1 MPILPICPDI
11 DLEVIDLLIKKER
24 EEQNIGQERPFL
36 QLPVPNLVELPQI
49 YEKKEKK
56 QNNNEIIIIDL

>member
-11 DLEVIDLLIKKER
+11 DPEIIDILIKKER
-24 EEQNIGQERPFL
+24 EEQDITQERPFL
-36 QLPVPNLVELPQI
+36 QIPVPNLVEIPQI